1 MSTSDEDEI
10 IDLALEAAVMLIHD
24 LQDEMDIDEGNEII
38 RRHRRYIQRNR
49 EEAHQR
55 LISDYFAEDSLSGS
69 IISDVVSECVNL
81 CSCVL

>member
-24 LQDEMDIDEGNEII
+24 LQEEIDIDEGNAII

-49 EEAHQR
+49 EEAHQI
-55 LISDYFAEDSLSGS
+55 LIIDYFAEDSLFG
-69 IISDVVSECVNL
+69 EYYFRRRF
-81 CSCVL
+81 